1 MKVYKKYFTTVA
13 LIWAGCFT
21 VFFFGY
27 LLLLAP
33 QNSTKKQIENKLSDK
48 KQRYESVTKVAQEE
62 NRIRVKEEIERLRN
76 RLEDFAVDFED
87 SANLT
92 FDISKIAGEKRVT
105 AFSIKS
111 KDTEAVSPMPNCKYI
126 CEGRIEISFT
136 AGFNQFA
143 TFLNALERHRPVL
156 FVDSFTISH
165 SRQEESPPKA
175 GQATM
180 STVMLVRKQQEF

>member
-13 LIWAGCFT
+13 LMWAACFT
-21 VFFFGY
+21 VFLFGY
-27 LLLLAP
+27 LLFLAP
-33 QNSTKKQIENKLSDK
+33 QNSIKKQIENKLSNK

-76 RLEDFAVDFED
+76 RLADFAVDFKD

-92 FDISKIAGEKRVT
+92 FDISKIAGEKRIT
-105 AFSIKS
+105 AFNIRSRG
-111 KDTEAVSPMPNCKYI
+111 TEAVSPMPNCKYI
-126 CEGRIEISFT
+126 CEGRIEVSFI

-143 TFLNALERHRPVL
+143 TFLNALERYRPVL

-165 SRQEESPPKA
+165 SRQDEASCQTTLNA
-175 GQATM
+175 AM
-180 STVMLVRKQQEF
+180 FIRIQQE